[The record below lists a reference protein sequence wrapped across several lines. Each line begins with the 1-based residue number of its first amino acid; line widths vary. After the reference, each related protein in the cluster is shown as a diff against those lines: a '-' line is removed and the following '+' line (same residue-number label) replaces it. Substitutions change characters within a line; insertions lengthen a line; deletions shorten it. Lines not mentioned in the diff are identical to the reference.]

1 MNGREAVLNAIKAQG
16 KRDAQNLQQK
26 TSTLTDTQI
35 IQQEMRIPFFDIDK
49 DYSDWEIGSVVKD
62 ENQVWQLVKKCSGV
76 FAARPSMQ
84 RIFWRPLHTKDA
96 WAAKEWVEPTENSPY
111 MKDEVY
117 TDGIN
122 VYKCLEDNTL
132 NDVTISPTLW
142 TIE

>member
-1 MNGREAVLNAIKAQG
+1 MTNREAVLNAIKAQG

-26 TSTLTDTQI
+26 INSLTDTQI
-35 IQQEMRIPFFDIDK
+35 IQQEMKIPFFDSNK
-49 DYSDWEIGSVVKD
+49 DYSEWEIGSVVKD
-62 ENQVWQLVKKCSGV
+62 ENQVWQLVKKYSGV

-96 WAAKEWVEPTENSPY
+96 QAAKEWIEPTENSPY

-122 VYKCLEDNTL
+122 VYRCLEDNTL
-132 NDVTISPTLW
+132 NDVTISPALW
-142 TIE
+142 AIE